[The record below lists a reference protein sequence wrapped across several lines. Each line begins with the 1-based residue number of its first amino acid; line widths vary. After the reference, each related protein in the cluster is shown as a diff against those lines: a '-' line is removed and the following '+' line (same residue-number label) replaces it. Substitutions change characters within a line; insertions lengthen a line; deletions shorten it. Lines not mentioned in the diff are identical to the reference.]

1 MLGAFFTPSYRD
13 WWLAYAQMPEDMSP
27 YHNHWLV
34 RRSAANAF
42 AQGVVKLDRLH
53 PSTVEVSC
61 DRCATKALIF
71 FFLWLTLWNSI
82 RSNMFPLERWIPLI
96 STVLIRYWVTILDLV
111 SRRWIRALWGLMLD
125 FLRASAGSILP
136 SKFP

>member
-13 WWLAYAQMPEDMSP
+13 WWLAYAQIPGNMSP

-53 PSTVEVSC
+53 PSMVEVS
-61 DRCATKALIF
+61 ATDAQPKHLYF
-71 FFLWLTLWNSI
+71 S
-82 RSNMFPLERWIPLI
+82 S
-96 STVLIRYWVTILDLV
+96 SC
-111 SRRWIRALWGLMLD
+111 
-125 FLRASAGSILP
+125 
-136 SKFP
+136 